1 MRENVGNTDRTIRSI
16 AGPALIGLG
25 YTALGGSKG
34 RIGGLATM
42 ILGTLIVESAITR
55 VCPANALLGIDTR
68 DAGRD
73 YEDEDNDEDEDVP
86 TLQD

>member
-16 AGPALIGLG
+16 AGPVLIGLG
-25 YTALGGSKG
+25 YTALGGNKG
-34 RIGGLATM
+34 RPGGLATM

-68 DAGRD
+68 DGGHN
-73 YEDEDNDEDEDVP
+73 YEQEDNEDDVP